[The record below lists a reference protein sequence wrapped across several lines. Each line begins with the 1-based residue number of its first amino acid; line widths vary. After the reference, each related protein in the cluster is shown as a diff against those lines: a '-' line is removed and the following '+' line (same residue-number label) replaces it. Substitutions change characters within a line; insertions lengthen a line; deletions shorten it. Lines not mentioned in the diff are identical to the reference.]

1 MSQVSQTMDYEAT
14 ALQYFLITLLPQD
27 HPTYFTLSYSGY
39 TSAQQVSIPITSP
52 CFLSNDSLQQANAT
66 GRVSVPEPTGKAVLI
81 QTATRFKIVKHPR
94 RKVPS
99 LMIWDAIELGK
110 KRVVRLAISL
120 RYHYT
125 DYYYITLS
133 PTYQVVSSSRFGEVW

>member
-1 MSQVSQTMDYEAT
+1 MSQVSQTMDYEAI
-14 ALQYFLITLLPQD
+14 ALQYFLTTLLPQD
-27 HPTYFTLSYSGY
+27 HPTYATLAYSGS
-39 TSAQQVSIPITSP
+39 TSSQQAPFAIASA
-52 CFLSNDSLQQANAT
+52 CFISSDSLQQANAP
-66 GRVSVPEPTGKAVLI
+66 GRMSMPASTGKAVPI

-99 LMIWDAIELGK
+99 LVIWDAIELGK

-133 PTYQVVSSSRFGEVW
+133 PTYQVVSSCRFGEVW